1 MLPVT
6 HASPPLARVR
16 ARALCADPGSFASTA
31 AVEAAVALHG
41 SRIAG
46 MPLKP
51 IRVTYAIT
59 PQDIAKAAFRK
70 GGASLRKSF
79 VGVRS

>member
-1 MLPVT
+1 
-6 HASPPLARVR
+6 
-16 ARALCADPGSFASTA
+16 
-31 AVEAAVALHG
+31 VEAAVALHG